1 MGGPRTA
8 ADVVTAER
16 KEYMRGNYQEKKVQY
31 NMNKLIRELETQK
44 RLFVQRRTV
53 EKYPWS
59 AEHLAII
66 NRANELYTK
75 ERTLPRPI
83 INLPAPAV
91 WPPPRVLQEVEQ
103 YPDPALITDRTYT
116 QSMAEAFLRTRKK
129 RDGEPIKQSTT
140 DGHIRKIPALLE
152 LFGVKSSDLMEIYDQ
167 VSVKDIS
174 AKIVSNNAVWVE
186 TSTQKAYIGF
196 GGILTEDPLFR
207 GIIGKEKS
215 NELRAEYR
223 KYRDKA
229 TLQTKATK
237 EKVDYDYRDVYFK
250 LFEAV
255 DQYEVGT
262 QQHAIAMLYTYGM
275 YRTNMAGPRESKG
288 DGNKLVIVPRNYFHS
303 VLVVKSESE
312 ITEAGN
318 YYLPVKGRM
327 VLNEFKT
334 SKQFSFDYILPKKA
348 RESVNAYIRRNN
360 NTWLIEK
367 VRGGKYGH
375 ELDDFEGEGKSSNGL
390 AARVKTVL
398 GYKITTIRPVVEN
411 YEVRSLKEDR
421 DEVASAMAHSVVTQ
435 EQQYLQKSPWEETA
449 NYVGRRVELP
459 IFKGRNKGKIIQ
471 GTLRLNDGSNKSY
484 PPAQRPYK
492 VVFDKKFKEETEM
505 VSFPEPDIK
514 FIDGAAP
521 SGASASPSPPQPAA
535 AKRKSKPKGK
545 PQGKPKG
552 KPKGKPQR

>member
-16 KEYMRGNYQEKKVQY
+16 KEYMRENYQEKKVQY
-31 NMNKLIRELETQK
+31 NMSKVIRELETQK
-44 RLFVQRRTV
+44 RLFVQRKTV

-59 AEHLAII
+59 AEQLAII
-66 NRANELYTK
+66 NRANDLYTK

-83 INLPAPAV
+83 INMPAPAV
-91 WPPPRVLQEVEQ
+91 WPPPRQLQEVEQ

-140 DGHIRKIPALLE
+140 DGNIRKIPALLE

-167 VSVKDIS
+167 VSVKNIS

-186 TSTQKAYIGF
+186 VSTQKSYIGF

-237 EKVDYDYRDVYFK
+237 ERIDYDYRDVYFK
-250 LFEAV
+250 LFEAA

-262 QQHAIAMLYTYGM
+262 QQHAIAMLYSYGM
-275 YRTNMAGPRESKG
+275 YAKDMKGPRQTKA

-303 VLVVKSESE
+303 VLVVKKESE

-318 YYLPVKGRM
+318 YYLPSKGRM

-367 VRGGKYGH
+367 MRGGGKYGH
-375 ELDDFEGEGKSSNGL
+375 ELDDFEGEGKSSSGL

-398 GYKITTIRPVVEN
+398 GYKITTMRPVVEN

-459 IFKGRNKGKIIQ
+459 IVKGRNKGKTIQ
-471 GTLRLNDGSNKSY
+471 GTLKLNDGSNTSY
-484 PPAQRPYK
+484 PPAQRPYM

-505 VSFPEPDIK
+505 ISFPEPDVR
-514 FIDGAAP
+514 FIDGPAP
-521 SGASASPSPPQPAA
+521 SGASASPSPPPPPPPKKKPAKKKQSR
-535 AKRKSKPKGK
+535 KRG
-545 PQGKPKG
+545 
-552 KPKGKPQR
+552 